1 MKNENV
7 ILLNEL
13 IKKINS
19 LGKNSC
25 SLSEDDKILL
35 NECKKKLYAL
45 KKSKSNKQVIKANLV
60 DIVDIVLRV
69 FAMYEFLKNLF

>member
-13 IKKINS
+13 IKEIDS
-19 LGKNSC
+19 FRKNSC

-45 KKSKSNKQVIKANLV
+45 KKSKSNKQDIKANLMA
-60 DIVDIVLRV
+60 IVDIVVRV
-69 FAMYEFLKNLF
+69 FTAYEFLKNLF